1 MADKIYN
8 CEKTTDFSFADI
20 FSLR

>member
-8 CEKTTDFSFADI
+8 CEKTTDFSLADI
-20 FSLR
+20 FRLR

>member
-8 CEKTTDFSFADI
+8 CEKTTDFSLADI